1 MDNAAADD
9 RKDPRSGTGSR
20 FVRRD
25 ATPELELVELM
36 VITDLSIKCRIE
48 VIASAASALDKD
60 VDEVLLF

>member
-9 RKDPRSGTGSR
+9 KKDPRRGTGSR
-20 FVRRD
+20 LVRRD
-25 ATPELELVELM
+25 ATPELLEVELL

-60 VDEVLLF
+60 VEDALRL